1 MENKIFNRVFEH
13 YEAGVKK
20 FSKERVVACL
30 LCGSQNY
37 HLDFTTSDVDTK
49 IIIVPTFAD
58 IAHNKPAVNEVG
70 FMENSEDQIA
80 YKDIRLFIGE
90 LRKQNTNFVETL
102 FTEWYIRNRKFNA
115 QWERL
120 VDHREEIAR
129 LNERRALQAMIGLIR
144 TNYSRMQKL
153 DCGENYPA
161 KIYATI
167 CRVYELINSY
177 ISGCTYS
184 ECLIPSNL
192 DFIRR
197 AKQGEFPKGAV
208 YEHARSIM
216 NSVDMY
222 EENIL
227 SKFSNEENPQ
237 TLALM
242 EDVEYEIMKLALQD
256 AFK

>member
-1 MENKIFNRVFEH
+1 MNDPILNRVFDH
-13 YEAGVKK
+13 YKAGVEK

-37 HLDFTTSDVDTK
+37 RLDFTTSDVDTK
-49 IIIVPTFAD
+49 IIIAPTFAD
-58 IAHNKPAVNEVG
+58 IAHNKPVVNEVG
-70 FMENSEDQIA
+70 FFENREDQIA

-90 LRKQNTNFVETL
+90 LRKQNVNFVETL
-102 FTEWYIRNRKFNA
+102 FTEWYIINSKFNA

-120 VDHREEIAR
+120 VNHREEIAR
-129 LNERRALQAMIGLIR
+129 LNERRALQTMIGTIR
-144 TNYSRMQKL
+144 TNYGRMLKL
-153 DCGENYPA
+153 DCGEKYPA
-161 KIYATI
+161 KPYATV
-167 CRVYELINSY
+167 CRIYEFINSY
-177 ISGCTYS
+177 ISGFTYS

-192 DFIRR
+192 EFIRK
-197 AKQGEFPKGAV
+197 AKLGEFQKDAV
-208 YEHARSIM
+208 YEHAESIM
-216 NSVDMY
+216 NSIDMY